1 MAVLIEIL
9 NASFQYHPQHAEPIQ
24 ALSDINLTI
33 QSGEFTAIIGANGS
47 GKSTLGKL
55 LNALLIP
62 DSGVVQIQGM
72 DTRDPGNHAA
82 IRTQIGM
89 IFQRPQDQI
98 VATTVEEDV
107 AFGPGNLGL
116 PADEIRGRVAFALS
130 ASGLTTY
137 RNRPSYL
144 LSAGEI
150 QRLAL
155 AGVLAMRPMCL
166 IFDETTAMLDP
177 AGREMVMEQ
186 AKVLHR
192 QGTTILFITHLMEE
206 AAQAERVI
214 VLDKGKIVMDGSP
227 RQVFNQNIE
236 EIGLE
241 KPTALSASRM
251 LQSFI
256 PSLPDDIL
264 TKEDLFNH
272 IPHYEGNK
280 SAPLL
285 ARKQTTPVQ
294 SNITAKNLSYTYML
308 GTPLEHQAL
317 DNLSISIG
325 SGNMHGLIGAT
336 GSGKSTLLQHF
347 NGLLHAQSG
356 SLSVF
361 GMDLNNR
368 KLDTRSLRQRVGLS
382 FQQPENQIF
391 NQYVGDEVAYAA
403 RQLGHSGTLAN
414 AVKSAMEAV
423 GLDFSAY
430 KDRLTYTL
438 SGGELRKTAL
448 ASALVTKPDIL
459 LLDEPLAGL
468 DPLSRKEVM
477 GFFKSMHDAGLTL
490 VFSTHQFD
498 GIIGEMDAVSVLQSG
513 KDIIHGTPANI
524 FSTKDLKL
532 PGALKPPFAAELCA
546 VLKDKG
552 WPVPAGIMQ
561 LSVVIK
567 MVAEITK
574 RAQA

>member
-1 MAVLIEIL
+1 MAALINIL
-9 NASFQYHPQHAEPIQ
+9 NASFKYHPQHSEPIL
-24 ALSDINLTI
+24 ALSNISLTI

-82 IRTQIGM
+82 IRAQIGM

-98 VATTVEEDV
+98 VAITVEEDT

-116 PADEIRGRVAFALS
+116 PANEIRDRVAFALS
-130 ASGLTTY
+130 ASGLIDI
-137 RNRPSYL
+137 RIRPSYL
-144 LSAGEI
+144 LSAGET

-155 AGVLAMRPMCL
+155 AGVLAMQPLCL

-186 AKVLHR
+186 AKALHR

-241 KPTALSASRM
+241 KPIALTASRM
-251 LQSFI
+251 LQPFI

-272 IPHYEGNK
+272 IPQYEGNQ
-280 SAPLL
+280 PPPH
-285 ARKQTTPVQ
+285 ARKRTTPTQ

-347 NGLLHAQSG
+347 NGLLRAQSG
-356 SLSVF
+356 TLSVF

-368 KLDTRSLRQRVGLS
+368 KLDIRSLRQRVGLS

-403 RQLGHSGTLAN
+403 RQLGHSGTLEN
-414 AVKSAMEAV
+414 AVRSAMEAV
-423 GLDFSAY
+423 GLDFFVY

-448 ASALVTKPDIL
+448 ASALVTNPDIL

-477 GFFKSMHDAGLTL
+477 GFFKSMHDTGLTMA
-490 VFSTHQFD
+490 FSTHQFD
-498 GIIGEMDAVSVLQSG
+498 GIIGKMDAVTVLQSG
-513 KDIIHGTPANI
+513 KDIIHGAPTDI
-524 FSTKDLKL
+524 FSTKGSKL
-532 PGALKPPFAAELCA
+532 PHALKPPFAVELCA
-546 VLKDKG
+546 VLKERG
-552 WPVPAGIMQ
+552 WPVPAGIAQ
-561 LSVVIK
+561 LSVIIK
-567 MVAEITK
+567 MVAEKTK
-574 RAQA
+574 RAQT

>member
-1 MAVLIEIL
+1 MAALIEIL
-9 NASFQYHPQHAEPIQ
+9 NASFQYHPQHSEPIQ
-24 ALSDINLTI
+24 ALSYINLTI
-33 QSGEFTAIIGANGS
+33 QSGEFIAIIGANGS

-98 VATTVEEDV
+98 VATTVEDDT

-116 PADEIRGRVAFALS
+116 PSKEIRDRVTIALS
-130 ASGLTTY
+130 ASGLTNY
-137 RNRPSYL
+137 RRRPSYL
-144 LSAGEI
+144 LSAGET

-155 AGVLAMRPMCL
+155 AGVLAMRPRCL

-186 AKVLHR
+186 AKALHR
-192 QGTTILFITHLMEE
+192 QGITILFITHLMEE

-214 VLDKGKIVMDGSP
+214 VLNKGKIVMDRSP
-227 RQVFNQNIE
+227 YQVFNQNIE

-241 KPTALSASRM
+241 KPTALAASRM
-251 LQSFI
+251 LKPFI
-256 PSLPDDIL
+256 PSLPDDTL

-272 IPHYEGNK
+272 IPHFVGDQ
-280 SAPLL
+280 SASSYT
-285 ARKQTTPVQ
+285 RKQTTPVQ
-294 SNITAKNLSYTYML
+294 SNIIAKNLSYTYML
-308 GTPLEHQAL
+308 GTPMEHQAL
-317 DNLSISIG
+317 VDLSISIG
-325 SGNMHGLIGAT
+325 SGNIHGLIGAT

-347 NGLLHAQSG
+347 NGLLRAQSG
-356 SLSVF
+356 TLSVF

-391 NQYVGDEVAYAA
+391 NRYVGDEIAYAA
-403 RQLGHSGTLAN
+403 RQLGYSSTLAN
-414 AVKSAMEAV
+414 AVRSAMEAV
-423 GLDFSAY
+423 GLDFIVY

-468 DPLSRKEVM
+468 DPSSRKEVIR
-477 GFFKSMHDAGLTL
+477 FLKSMHDAGLTL
-490 VFSTHQFD
+490 VFSTHQLE
-498 GIIGEMDAVSVLQSG
+498 GIICEMDVVSVLQTGS
-513 KDIIHGTPANI
+513 DINHGAPTSI
-524 FSTKDLKL
+524 FSAKDSKL
-532 PGALKPPFAAELCA
+532 PDALKPPFAAELCA
-546 VLKDKG
+546 VLKGKG
-552 WPVPAGIMQ
+552 WPVPVGIVQ
-561 LSVVIK
+561 ISEVIK

-574 RAQA
+574 RANA

>member
-1 MAVLIEIL
+1 MAALIEIL
-9 NASFQYHPQHAEPIQ
+9 NASFQYHPQHAEPIR
-24 ALSDINLTI
+24 ALSNINLTI
-33 QSGEFTAIIGANGS
+33 QSGEFIAIIGANGS

-62 DSGVVQIQGM
+62 DSGVVQIHRM

-89 IFQRPQDQI
+89 IFQKPQDQI
-98 VATTVEEDV
+98 AATIVEEDT

-116 PADEIRGRVAFALS
+116 PADEIRNRVAFALS
-130 ASGLTTY
+130 ASGLTDY
-137 RNRPSYL
+137 RSRPSYL
-144 LSAGEI
+144 LSAGET

-155 AGVLAMRPMCL
+155 AGVLAMRPLCL

-186 AKVLHR
+186 AKALHR

-214 VLDKGKIVMDGSP
+214 VLNHGNIVMDSSP
-227 RQVFNQNIE
+227 RKVFNQNIE

-241 KPTALSASRM
+241 KPTALAASKM
-251 LQSFI
+251 LRPFI
-256 PSLPDDIL
+256 PSLPKDIL

-272 IPHYEGNK
+272 IPYYDGNQ
-280 SAPLL
+280 SAPSP
-285 ARKQTTPVQ
+285 AQKQTTPFQ
-294 SNITAKNLSYTYML
+294 PIITAKNLSYTYML

-317 DNLSISIG
+317 DDLSISIG

-347 NGLLHAQSG
+347 NGLLRAQSG
-356 SLSVF
+356 TLSVF

-368 KLDTRSLRQRVGLS
+368 KLDTQSLRRRVGLS

-391 NQYVGDEVAYAA
+391 NQYVGDEIAYAA
-403 RQLGHSGTLAN
+403 RQLGHSGTLVN

-423 GLDFSAY
+423 GLDFLAY

-438 SGGELRKTAL
+438 SGGELRRTAL

-477 GFFKSMHDAGLTL
+477 GYFKSMHDAGLTL
-490 VFSTHQFD
+490 VLSTHQFD

-513 KDIIHGTPANI
+513 KDIAHGAPTSI
-524 FSTKDLKL
+524 FFAKDSKL
-532 PGALKPPFAAELCA
+532 PGGLKPPFAAELCA
-546 VLKDKG
+546 VLRQNS
-552 WPVPAGIMQ
+552 WPVPAGIVQ
-561 LSVVIK
+561 LSKVIE

>member
-1 MAVLIEIL
+1 MAALIEIL
-9 NASFQYHPQHAEPIQ
+9 NASFQYRPRHTEPIR
-24 ALSDINLTI
+24 ALSNINLTI
-33 QSGEFTAIIGANGS
+33 QSGEFVAIIGANGS

-62 DSGVVQIQGM
+62 DSGSVQISGM
-72 DTRDPGNHAA
+72 DTREPGNHAA

-116 PADEIRGRVAFALS
+116 PANEIRSRVTFALS
-130 ASGLTTY
+130 ASSLTDY
-137 RNRPSYL
+137 RSRPSYL
-144 LSAGEI
+144 LSAGET

-155 AGVLAMRPMCL
+155 AGVLAMRPLCL
-166 IFDETTAMLDP
+166 IFDETTAMLDS
-177 AGREMVMEQ
+177 AGREMVLKQ
-186 AKVLHR
+186 AKTLHQ
-192 QGTTILFITHLMEE
+192 QGATILFITHLMGE

-214 VLDKGKIVMDGSP
+214 VMDKGKIVIDGSP
-227 RQVFNQNIE
+227 WQVFNQNVE
-236 EIGLE
+236 KIGLE
-241 KPTALSASRM
+241 KPAALTASKM
-251 LQSFI
+251 LRFFI
-256 PSLPDDIL
+256 PSLLDDIL
-264 TKEDLFNH
+264 TNEDLFNH
-272 IPHYEGNK
+272 IPRYEGNQ
-280 SAPLL
+280 STPLH
-285 ARKQTTPVQ
+285 RQKQTTPVR
-294 SNITAKNLSYTYML
+294 SIITANNLFYRYML

-317 DNLSISIG
+317 DDLSISIR

-347 NGLLHAQSG
+347 NGLLRAQSG
-356 SLSVF
+356 ALSVA
-361 GMDLNNR
+361 GIDLNNQQ
-368 KLDTRSLRQRVGLS
+368 LDTQSLRQQVGLS

-391 NQYVGDEVAYAA
+391 NQYVGDEIAYAA

-468 DPLSRKEVM
+468 DPLSRREVM
-477 GFFKSMHDAGLTL
+477 GYFMSMHDAGLTL

-498 GIIGEMDAVSVLQSG
+498 DIIGEMDAVSILQSG
-513 KDIIHGTPANI
+513 KDITHGTPASI
-524 FSTKDLKL
+524 FSTNELKL
-532 PGALKPPFAAELCA
+532 PGALKPPFAAELCL
-546 VLKDKG
+546 VLKENG
-552 WPVPAGIMQ
+552 WPVPEGIVQ
-561 LSVVIK
+561 LKKLIEA
-567 MVAEITK
+567 VAEITK
-574 RAQA
+574 RKRA

>member
-1 MAVLIEIL
+1 MAALIEFL
-9 NASFQYHPQHAEPIQ
+9 NASFQYYPQHAEPIQ
-24 ALSDINLTI
+24 ALSNINLSI

-62 DSGVVQIQGM
+62 DSGVVKIQGM
-72 DTRDPGNHAA
+72 DTREHKNHAA
-82 IRTQIGM
+82 IRTLVGM
-89 IFQRPQDQI
+89 IFQRPEDQI

-116 PADEIRGRVAFALS
+116 PSNEIRNRVACALS
-130 ASGLTTY
+130 ASGLTSY
-137 RNRPSYL
+137 RSRPSYL

-155 AGVLAMRPMCL
+155 AGVLAMHPTCI

-177 AGREMVMEQ
+177 AGREMVMKQ
-186 AKVLHR
+186 AKELHR
-192 QGTTILFITHLMEE
+192 KGTTILFITHLMEE

-241 KPTALSASRM
+241 KPIALTALNM
-251 LQSFI
+251 LQPFI
-256 PSLPDDIL
+256 PSLSNGIL
-264 TKEDLFNH
+264 TKDNLFNH
-272 IPHYEGNK
+272 IPYYEGNHRTL
-280 SAPLL
+280 SLTP
-285 ARKQTTPVQ
+285 RQTILSQ
-294 SNITAKNLSYTYML
+294 SIITANNLSYTYML
-308 GTPLEHQAL
+308 DTPLEHQAL
-317 DNLSISIG
+317 DDLSISIG

-347 NGLLHAQSG
+347 NGLLRAQSG
-356 SLSVF
+356 TLSVL
-361 GMDLNNR
+361 GLNMNNR
-368 KLDTRSLRQRVGLS
+368 KLDTRSLRRRVGLS

-391 NQYVGDEVAYAA
+391 KQYVGDEVAYAA
-403 RQLGHSGTLAN
+403 RQLGHSDTLAN

-423 GLDFSAY
+423 GLNFSTY
-430 KDRLTYTL
+430 KDRLTTTL

-477 GFFKSMHDAGLTL
+477 ALFTNMHATGLTL
-490 VFSTHQFD
+490 VLSTHQFD
-498 GIIGEMDAVSVLQSG
+498 GIIGEMDTVSVLQSG
-513 KDIIHGTPANI
+513 KDITHGTPADL
-524 FSTKDLKL
+524 FSTKESKL
-532 PGALKPPFAAELCA
+532 PSALKPPFTAELCA
-546 VLKDKG
+546 VLIEKG
-552 WPVPAGIMQ
+552 WPLPAGIVQ
-561 LSVVIK
+561 LNEIIEMIAK
-567 MVAEITK
+567 ITK
-574 RAQA
+574 RTRS

>member
-1 MAVLIEIL
+1 MVALIEIV
-9 NASFQYHPQHAEPIQ
+9 NASFQYHPQHTEPIQ
-24 ALSDINLTI
+24 ALSNINLTI
-33 QSGEFTAIIGANGS
+33 KGGEFTAIIGANGS

-62 DSGVVQIQGM
+62 DSGVVQIHGM
-72 DTRDPGNHAA
+72 DTRDLGNHAA

-98 VATTVEEDV
+98 VATTVEEDT

-137 RNRPSYL
+137 RSRPSYL
-144 LSAGEI
+144 LSAGET

-155 AGVLAMRPMCL
+155 AGVLAMRPLCL

-177 AGREMVMEQ
+177 AGRVMVMEQ
-186 AKVLHR
+186 AKALHR

-214 VLDKGKIVMDGSP
+214 VLNKGKIVIDSSP
-227 RQVFNQNIE
+227 RKVFNQNIE

-241 KPTALSASRM
+241 KPTALAASRM
-251 LQSFI
+251 MQSFI

-264 TKEDLFNH
+264 TKEDLLNH
-272 IPHYEGNK
+272 IPKYEGYQ
-280 SAPLL
+280 SAPLHT
-285 ARKQTTPVQ
+285 RKLTTPAQ
-294 SNITAKNLSYTYML
+294 PNITAKNLSYTYML

-317 DNLSISIG
+317 DDLSISIG

-347 NGLLHAQSG
+347 NGLLRAQTG
-356 SLSVF
+356 TLSVF
-361 GMDLNNR
+361 GRDLNNR

-423 GLDFSAY
+423 GLDFSVY

-498 GIIGEMDAVSVLQSG
+498 GIIGEMDAISILQSG
-513 KDIIHGTPANI
+513 KDITHGTPADI
-524 FSTKDLKL
+524 FSTNNSKL
-532 PGALKPPFAAELCA
+532 PGALNPPFAIELCT
-546 VLKDKG
+546 VLKENG
-552 WPVPAGIMQ
+552 WPVPMGI
-561 LSVVIK
+561 VRINEVIK

-574 RAQA
+574 RGQA

>member
-1 MAVLIEIL
+1 MTTLIEIH
-9 NASFQYHPQHAEPIQ
+9 NASFQYHPTHAEPIR
-24 ALSDINLTI
+24 ALSNINLTI
-33 QSGEFTAIIGANGS
+33 QSGEFIAIIGANGS

-62 DSGVVQIQGM
+62 NSGIVQIQGM
-72 DTRDPGNHAA
+72 DTRDPENHAA
-82 IRTQIGM
+82 IRAQIGM

-116 PADEIRGRVAFALS
+116 PPDEIHDRVAFALS
-130 ASGLTTY
+130 ASGLIDI
-137 RNRPSYL
+137 RSRPSYL
-144 LSAGEI
+144 LSVGET

-155 AGVLAMRPMCL
+155 AGVLAMRPQCM
-166 IFDETTAMLDP
+166 IFDETTTMLDP
-177 AGREMVMEQ
+177 AGRVMVIEQ
-186 AKVLHR
+186 AKALHR

-214 VLDKGKIVMDGSP
+214 VLGKGKIVLDGSP
-227 RQVFNQNIE
+227 RKVFIQNIE
-236 EIGLE
+236 EIGVE
-241 KPTALSASRM
+241 KPIALAASRM
-251 LQSFI
+251 LQPFI

-264 TKEDLFNH
+264 TKEDLFKH
-272 IPHYEGNK
+272 IPHYGGNQ
-280 SAPLL
+280 SAPSHS
-285 ARKQTTPVQ
+285 RKRTTPAQ

-325 SGNMHGLIGAT
+325 SGNLHGLIGAT

-347 NGLLHAQSG
+347 NGLLRAQSG
-356 SLSVF
+356 TLSVF

-368 KLDTRSLRQRVGLS
+368 KLDIRSLRQRVGLS

-403 RQLGHSGTLAN
+403 RQLGHSGTLEN

-423 GLDFSAY
+423 GLDFSVY

-448 ASALVTKPDIL
+448 ASALVTNPDIL

-477 GFFKSMHDAGLTL
+477 EYFKSMHNAGLTL

-498 GIIGEMDAVSVLQSG
+498 GIIGEMDAISVLQFG
-513 KDIIHGTPANI
+513 KDIIHGAPTDI
-524 FSTKDLKL
+524 FSTKGSKL
-532 PGALKPPFAAELCA
+532 PGVLKPPFAAELCA
-546 VLKDKG
+546 VLKEKD
-552 WPVPAGIMQ
+552 WPMPAGIMH

>member
-1 MAVLIEIL
+1 
-9 NASFQYHPQHAEPIQ
+9 
-24 ALSDINLTI
+24 
-33 QSGEFTAIIGANGS
+33 
-47 GKSTLGKL
+47 
-55 LNALLIP
+55 
-62 DSGVVQIQGM
+62 
-72 DTRDPGNHAA
+72 
-82 IRTQIGM
+82 
-89 IFQRPQDQI
+89 
-98 VATTVEEDV
+98 
-107 AFGPGNLGL
+107 
-116 PADEIRGRVAFALS
+116 
-130 ASGLTTY
+130 
-137 RNRPSYL
+137 
-144 LSAGEI
+144 
-150 QRLAL
+150 
-155 AGVLAMRPMCL
+155 MRPLCL

-177 AGREMVMEQ
+177 AGRVMVMEQ
-186 AKVLHR
+186 AKALHR

-214 VLDKGKIVMDGSP
+214 VLDKGKIVMDSSP
-227 RQVFNQNIE
+227 RKVFDQNIE

-241 KPTALSASRM
+241 KPTALAASRM
-251 LQSFI
+251 MRPFI

-272 IPHYEGNK
+272 IPKYEGNQN
-280 SAPLL
+280 APLRT
-285 ARKQTTPVQ
+285 RKLTTPAQ
-294 SNITAKNLSYTYML
+294 PNITAKNLSYTYML

-317 DNLSISIG
+317 DDLSVSIG

-347 NGLLHAQSG
+347 NGLLRAQSG
-356 SLSVF
+356 TLSVF
-361 GMDLNNR
+361 GRDLNNR

-403 RQLGHSGTLAN
+403 RQLGHSGTLTN

-423 GLDFSAY
+423 GLDFSVY

-498 GIIGEMDAVSVLQSG
+498 GIIGEMNAVSVLQSG
-513 KDIIHGTPANI
+513 KDITHGTPADI
-524 FSTKDLKL
+524 FSTNDSKL
-532 PGALKPPFAAELCA
+532 PGALNPPFAVELCT
-546 VLKDKG
+546 VLKENG
-552 WPVPAGIMQ
+552 WPVPVGI
-561 LSVVIK
+561 VRINEVIE

-574 RAQA
+574 RGQA

>member
-1 MAVLIEIL
+1 MAALIEIL
-9 NASFQYHPQHAEPIQ
+9 NASFQYRPRHTEPIQ
-24 ALSDINLTI
+24 ALNNINLTI
-33 QSGEFTAIIGANGS
+33 QSGEFIAIIGANGS

-55 LNALLIP
+55 FNALLIP
-62 DSGVVQIQGM
+62 DNGTVQISGM
-72 DTRDPGNHAA
+72 DTHNPGNHAA
-82 IRTQIGM
+82 IRTLVGM
-89 IFQRPQDQI
+89 IFQKPQDQI

-116 PADEIRGRVAFALS
+116 PADEIRSRVTFALS
-130 ASGLTTY
+130 VSSLTDY

-144 LSAGEI
+144 LSAGET
-150 QRLAL
+150 QRLAF
-155 AGVLAMRPMCL
+155 AGVLAMQPLCL

-177 AGREMVMEQ
+177 AGREMVMKQ
-186 AKVLHR
+186 AKTLHR
-192 QGTTILFITHLMEE
+192 QGATILFITHLMGE

-214 VLDKGKIVMDGSP
+214 VMDKGKIVIDGTP
-227 RQVFNQNIE
+227 QQIFNQNIE

-241 KPTALSASRM
+241 KPAALAASKM
-251 LQSFI
+251 LQPFI
-256 PSLPDDIL
+256 PSLPDNLL

-272 IPHYEGNK
+272 IPRYEGNQ
-280 SAPLL
+280 STPSLPQ
-285 ARKQTTPVQ
+285 KQTMSVQ
-294 SNITAKNLSYTYML
+294 SIITASNLRYRYML

-317 DNLSISIG
+317 DDLSISIG

-347 NGLLHAQSG
+347 NGLLRTQSG
-356 SLSVF
+356 ALSVA
-361 GMDLNNR
+361 GIDLSNK
-368 KLDTRSLRQRVGLS
+368 KLDTQSLRQRVGLS

-423 GLDFSAY
+423 GLDFFAY

-468 DPLSRKEVM
+468 DPLSRREVM
-477 GFFKSMHDAGLTL
+477 GYFKSMHEAGLTL

-498 GIIGEMDAVSVLQSG
+498 SIIGEMDAVSILQSG
-513 KDIIHGTPANI
+513 KDITHGTPANI
-524 FSTKDLKL
+524 FSANGSKL
-532 PGALKPPFAAELCA
+532 PGALKPPFAAELCS
-546 VLKDKG
+546 VLKTNG
-552 WPVPAGIMQ
+552 WPVPEGIVQ
-561 LSVVIK
+561 IK
-567 MVAEITK
+567 KLIEIVAEITK
-574 RAQA
+574 RTHA

>member
-1 MAVLIEIL
+1 MAALIEIL
-9 NASFQYHPQHAEPIQ
+9 NASFQYHPQRSEPIQ
-24 ALSDINLTI
+24 ALNNINLAI
-33 QSGEFTAIIGANGS
+33 KSGEFIAIIGANGS

-62 DSGVVQIQGM
+62 DSGVVQINGM
-72 DTRDPGNHAA
+72 DTRDPGNHAT

-98 VATTVEEDV
+98 VATTVEEDT

-116 PADEIRGRVAFALS
+116 PSNEIRDRVTLALS
-130 ASGLTTY
+130 ASGLKTY
-137 RNRPSYL
+137 ESRPSYL
-144 LSAGEI
+144 LSAGET

-155 AGVLAMRPMCL
+155 AGVLAMQPLCL

-177 AGREMVMEQ
+177 AGRVMVMEQ
-186 AKVLHR
+186 AKALHR

-227 RQVFNQNIE
+227 RQVFNQDIE

-241 KPTALSASRM
+241 KPTALAVSRM
-251 LQSFI
+251 MQPFI

-264 TKEDLFNH
+264 TKEDLFSH
-272 IPHYEGNK
+272 IPQYEGNQ
-280 SAPLL
+280 SAPSHK
-285 ARKQTTPVQ
+285 RKQITPVQ
-294 SNITAKNLSYTYML
+294 SIITARNLSYIYML

-317 DNLSISIG
+317 DDLSISIG
-325 SGNMHGLIGAT
+325 SGKMHGLIGAT

-347 NGLLHAQSG
+347 NGLLRVQSG
-356 SLSVF
+356 TLSVC
-361 GMDLNNR
+361 GVDMNSR
-368 KLDTRSLRQRVGLS
+368 KLDTRPLRQRVGLS

-391 NQYVGDEVAYAA
+391 NQYVGDEVAYGA

-423 GLDFSAY
+423 GLDFIVY

-448 ASALVTKPDIL
+448 ASALVAKPDIL

-477 GFFKSMHDAGLTL
+477 GIFKSMHDAGLTL

-513 KDIIHGTPANI
+513 KDIIHGAPTDI
-524 FSTKDLKL
+524 FSTKGSRL

-546 VLKDKG
+546 VLNEKS
-552 WPVPAGIMQ
+552 WPVPAGIVQ
-561 LSVVIK
+561 LSGVIE
-567 MVAEITK
+567 MVAEITR

>member
-1 MAVLIEIL
+1 MAALIEIL
-9 NASFQYHPQHAEPIQ
+9 NASFQYQPRHAEPIL
-24 ALSDINLTI
+24 ALSNISLTI
-33 QSGEFTAIIGANGS
+33 QSGEFIAIIGANGS

-62 DSGVVQIQGM
+62 DGGVVQINGM
-72 DTRDPGNHAA
+72 NTSDPGNHAA
-82 IRTQIGM
+82 IRTQVGM

-116 PADEIRGRVAFALS
+116 PPDEIRDRVAFALL
-130 ASGLTTY
+130 ASGLIDI
-137 RNRPSYL
+137 RSRASYL

-155 AGVLAMRPMCL
+155 AGVLAMRPMCM

-192 QGTTILFITHLMEE
+192 QGTTILFITHIMEE

-214 VLDKGKIVMDGSP
+214 VMDRGKIIMDGSP
-227 RQVFNQNIE
+227 SQIFNQSID

-241 KPTALSASRM
+241 KPIALAASKM
-251 LQSFI
+251 LQPFI

-264 TKEDLFNH
+264 TKEDLFTH
-272 IPHYEGNK
+272 IPHYEGNYHTPA
-280 SAPLL
+280 SIH
-285 ARKQTTPVQ
+285 KQTTFTE
-294 SNITAKNLSYTYML
+294 SIIAAKNLSYTYMH
-308 GTPLEHQAL
+308 GTPLKHQAL
-317 DNLSISIG
+317 DDLSISIS

-347 NGLLHAQSG
+347 NGLLRAQSG
-356 SLSVF
+356 FLSVF

-391 NQYVGDEVAYAA
+391 NQYIGDEVAYAA
-403 RQLGHSGTLAN
+403 RQLGHSGTLSS

-468 DPLSRKEVM
+468 DPISRKEVM
-477 GFFKSMHDAGLTL
+477 VFFKSMHDTGLTL

-498 GIIGEMDAVSVLQSG
+498 DIIGEMDAVSVLQTG

-524 FSTKDLKL
+524 FSTKGSKLPSALKL
-532 PGALKPPFAAELCA
+532 PFAAELCA
-546 VLKDKG
+546 VLKEKG
-552 WPVPAGIMQ
+552 WPVPAGKVQISEIIEMAA
-561 LSVVIK
+561 K
-567 MVAEITK
+567 ITK
-574 RAQA
+574 GARA

>member
-1 MAVLIEIL
+1 MAALIKIL
-9 NASFQYHPQHAEPIQ
+9 NASFQYRPRHTEPIQ
-24 ALSDINLTI
+24 ALININLTI
-33 QSGEFTAIIGANGS
+33 QSGEFIAIIGANGS

-62 DSGVVQIQGM
+62 DSGTVQVNGM
-72 DTRDPGNHAA
+72 DTCDLNNHAA
-82 IRTQIGM
+82 IRTQVGM

-98 VATTVEEDV
+98 VATTVEDDV

-116 PADEIRGRVAFALS
+116 PSDEIRKRVTFALI
-130 ASGLTTY
+130 ASNLTDY
-137 RNRPSYL
+137 RSRPSYL
-144 LSAGEI
+144 LSAGET

-155 AGVLAMRPMCL
+155 AGVLAMRPLCL
-166 IFDETTAMLDP
+166 VFDETTAMLDP

-186 AKVLHR
+186 AKALHQ
-192 QGTTILFITHLMEE
+192 QGATILFITHLMGE

-214 VLDKGKIVMDGSP
+214 VLDKGKVVMDDSP
-227 RQVFNQNIE
+227 HQVFNQNIE

-241 KPTALSASRM
+241 RPAARTASIM
-251 LQSFI
+251 LRPFI

-264 TKEDLFNH
+264 TNEDLFKH
-272 IPHYEGNK
+272 IPRHEGNQNT
-280 SAPLL
+280 PLHPQ
-285 ARKQTTPVQ
+285 KQTRIVE
-294 SNITAKNLSYTYML
+294 SIITANNLRYKYMSE
-308 GTPLEHQAL
+308 TPLEHQAL
-317 DNLSISIG
+317 DDLSISIG

-347 NGLLHAQSG
+347 NGLLRAQSG
-356 SLSVF
+356 ALSVF
-361 GMDLNNR
+361 GIDLNDQ
-368 KLDTRSLRQRVGLS
+368 KLDTQSLRQRVGLS

-403 RQLGHSGTLAN
+403 RQLGHSGTLVN

-423 GLDFSAY
+423 GLNFSAY

-448 ASALVTKPDIL
+448 ASALVTQPDIL

-477 GFFKSMHDAGLTL
+477 GHFTNMHDAGLTL

-498 GIIGEMDAVSVLQSG
+498 GIIGKMDAVSVLQSG
-513 KDIIHGTPANI
+513 RDIIHGSPTSI
-524 FSTKDLKL
+524 FSTYGSKL
-532 PGALKPPFAAELCA
+532 PGALKPPFAAELCS
-546 VLKDKG
+546 VLKENG
-552 WPVPAGIMQ
+552 WPVPAGIVQ
-561 LSVVIK
+561 LSKVIEA
-567 MVAEITK
+567 VADITK
-574 RAQA
+574 RKHT

>member
-1 MAVLIEIL
+1 
-9 NASFQYHPQHAEPIQ
+9 
-24 ALSDINLTI
+24 
-33 QSGEFTAIIGANGS
+33 
-47 GKSTLGKL
+47 
-55 LNALLIP
+55 
-62 DSGVVQIQGM
+62 M

-116 PADEIRGRVAFALS
+116 PADEIRSRVTFALS
-130 ASGLTTY
+130 ASSMSDY

-144 LSAGEI
+144 LSAGET

-155 AGVLAMRPMCL
+155 AGLLAMRPLCL

-177 AGREMVMEQ
+177 AGREMVLKQ
-186 AKVLHR
+186 AKTLHQ
-192 QGTTILFITHLMEE
+192 QGATILFITHLMGE

-214 VLDKGKIVMDGSP
+214 VMDKGKIVMDGSP

-236 EIGLE
+236 KIGLE
-241 KPTALSASRM
+241 KPAALTASKM
-251 LQSFI
+251 LRSFI
-256 PSLPDDIL
+256 PSLPDDVL
-264 TKEDLFNH
+264 TNQDLFNH
-272 IPHYEGNK
+272 IPHYEGIQ
-280 SAPLL
+280 STPSHPQ
-285 ARKQTTPVQ
+285 KQTTPVQ
-294 SNITAKNLSYTYML
+294 SIITANNLRYRYML

-317 DNLSISIG
+317 DDLSISIG

-347 NGLLHAQSG
+347 NGLLRAQSG
-356 SLSVF
+356 DLSVF
-361 GMDLNNR
+361 GIDLNYQQF
-368 KLDTRSLRQRVGLS
+368 DTQSLRQRVGLS

-391 NQYVGDEVAYAA
+391 NQYVGDEIAYAA

-468 DPLSRKEVM
+468 DPFSRREVM
-477 GFFKSMHDAGLTL
+477 GYFKSMHDKGLTL

-498 GIIGEMDAVSVLQSG
+498 GIISEMDAISVLQSG
-513 KDIIHGTPANI
+513 KDITHGTPASI
-524 FSTKDLKL
+524 FSINESKL
-532 PGALKPPFAAELCA
+532 PSALKPPFAAELCL
-546 VLKDKG
+546 VLKENG
-552 WPVPAGIMQ
+552 WPVPEGIVQ
-561 LSVVIK
+561 LEKLIEVI
-567 MVAEITK
+567 AEITK
-574 RAQA
+574 RKRA

>member
-1 MAVLIEIL
+1 
-9 NASFQYHPQHAEPIQ
+9 
-24 ALSDINLTI
+24 
-33 QSGEFTAIIGANGS
+33 
-47 GKSTLGKL
+47 
-55 LNALLIP
+55 
-62 DSGVVQIQGM
+62 
-72 DTRDPGNHAA
+72 
-82 IRTQIGM
+82 M

-98 VATTVEEDV
+98 VATTVEEDA

-116 PADEIRGRVAFALS
+116 PADEIRDRVSFALS
-130 ASGLTTY
+130 ASGLTDY
-137 RNRPSYL
+137 RSRPSYL
-144 LSAGEI
+144 LSAGET
-150 QRLAL
+150 QCLAL
-155 AGVLAMRPMCL
+155 AGVLAMQPTCM

-177 AGREMVMEQ
+177 AGRDMVMEQ
-186 AKVLHR
+186 AKALHR

-214 VLDKGKIVMDGSP
+214 VLDKGKIVMDSSP

-236 EIGLE
+236 EFGLE
-241 KPTALSASRM
+241 KPAALTASKM
-251 LQSFI
+251 LRPFI

-264 TKEDLFNH
+264 TKEDLFSH
-272 IPHYEGNK
+272 IPHYEGNQ
-280 SAPLL
+280 SLPPQ

-294 SNITAKNLSYTYML
+294 SIITAKNLSYSYML
-308 GTPLEHQAL
+308 DTPLEHQAL
-317 DNLSISIG
+317 DDLSISIS
-325 SGNMHGLIGAT
+325 SGNTHGLIGAT

-347 NGLLHAQSG
+347 NGLLRAQSG
-356 SLSVF
+356 TLSVF
-361 GMDLNNR
+361 GMDLNNH

-477 GFFKSMHDAGLTL
+477 RYFMSMHDAGLTL

-498 GIIGEMDAVSVLQSG
+498 GIIGEMDTVSVLQSG
-513 KDIIHGTPANI
+513 KDIIHGPPTSI
-524 FSTKDLKL
+524 FSTKDSKL
-532 PGALKPPFAAELCA
+532 PDALKKPFAAELCT
-546 VLKDKG
+546 VLKEKG
-552 WPVPAGIMQ
+552 WPVPAGIVQ
-561 LSVVIK
+561 LSEAIE
-567 MVAEITK
+567 MVAKITK
-574 RAQA
+574 RANA

>member
-1 MAVLIEIL
+1 MAALIEIF

-24 ALSDINLTI
+24 ALSNINLTI

-72 DTRDPGNHAA
+72 DTHDPGNHAA
-82 IRTQIGM
+82 IRAQVGM
-89 IFQRPQDQI
+89 IFQKPQDQI

-116 PADEIRGRVAFALS
+116 PADEIRDRVAIALS
-130 ASGLTTY
+130 ASGLTNY
-137 RNRPSYL
+137 KSRPSYL
-144 LSAGEI
+144 LSAGET
-150 QRLAL
+150 QCLAL
-155 AGVLAMRPMCL
+155 AGVLAMRPLCL

-186 AKVLHR
+186 AKAMHR

-227 RQVFNQNIE
+227 SHVFNQNIE
-236 EIGLE
+236 EFGLE
-241 KPTALSASRM
+241 KPTALAASRM
-251 LQSFI
+251 LQPFI
-256 PSLPDDIL
+256 PSLPNDIL
-264 TKEDLFNH
+264 TREELFNH
-272 IPHYEGNK
+272 IPQYGGNQGVP
-280 SAPLL
+280 SR

-294 SNITAKNLSYTYML
+294 SVIGAKDLSYTYML

-317 DNLSISIG
+317 DDLSISIS

-347 NGLLHAQSG
+347 NGLLRPQSG
-356 SLSVF
+356 ALSVF

-391 NQYVGDEVAYAA
+391 NQYVGDEIAYAA
-403 RQLGHSGTLAN
+403 RQLGHSDTLAN

-423 GLDFSAY
+423 GLDFIIF

-477 GFFKSMHDAGLTL
+477 GFFMHMHDTGLTL
-490 VFSTHQFD
+490 VFSTHQYD
-498 GIIGEMDAVSVLQSG
+498 GIIGEMDTVSVLQSG
-513 KDIIHGTPANI
+513 KDITHGTPANI
-524 FSTKDLKL
+524 FSARDSKL
-532 PGALKPPFAAELCA
+532 PSALKPPFAAELCM
-546 VLKDKG
+546 VLRKKG
-552 WPVPAGIMQ
+552 WPVPAGIVQ
-561 LSVVIK
+561 LRGVIE

-574 RAQA
+574 RAHT

>member
-1 MAVLIEIL
+1 MAALIEIL
-9 NASFQYHPQHAEPIQ
+9 NASFQYRPRHTEPIQ
-24 ALSDINLTI
+24 ALSNINLTI

-62 DSGVVQIQGM
+62 DSGGVQIKGM

-82 IRTQIGM
+82 IRTQVGM
-89 IFQRPQDQI
+89 IFQRPQEQI

-116 PADEIRGRVAFALS
+116 PPDEIRNRVALALS
-130 ASGLTTY
+130 ASGLTNY
-137 RNRPSYL
+137 KSRPSYL
-144 LSAGEI
+144 LSAGET

-155 AGVLAMRPMCL
+155 AGVLAMRPQCL

-177 AGREMVMEQ
+177 SGREMVMEQ
-186 AKVLHR
+186 AKALHR

-206 AAQAERVI
+206 AAQAARVI

-236 EIGLE
+236 EFGLE
-241 KPTALSASRM
+241 KPTALTASRM
-251 LQSFI
+251 LQPFI

-264 TKEDLFNH
+264 TRKELFNH
-272 IPHYEGNK
+272 IPHYEGNQR
-280 SAPLL
+280 APSH
-285 ARKQTTPVQ
+285 ARKHTTPVQ
-294 SNITAKNLSYTYML
+294 SVIAAKDLSYTYML

-317 DNLSISIG
+317 DDLSISIS
-325 SGNMHGLIGAT
+325 SGNMHGLVGAT
-336 GSGKSTLLQHF
+336 RSGKSTLLQHF
-347 NGLLHAQSG
+347 NSLLRAQSG
-356 SLSVF
+356 TLSVF

-368 KLDTRSLRQRVGLS
+368 KLDTQSLRQRVGLS
-382 FQQPENQIF
+382 FQQPETQIF

-423 GLDFSAY
+423 GLDFIVF

-477 GFFKSMHDAGLTL
+477 GVFESMHDAGLTL

-524 FSTKDLKL
+524 FSTKDSKL
-532 PGALKPPFAAELCA
+532 PSALRPPFAAELCM
-546 VLKDKG
+546 VLEENG
-552 WPVPAGIMQ
+552 WPMPAGIVQ
-561 LSVVIK
+561 LSVVIE
-567 MVAEITK
+567 MVSKITK
-574 RAQA
+574 RTHS